1 LSDNQ
6 GRNPEGSSAASIPLT
21 RGEPAMRHSLSVLV
35 FSLATVF
42 AITLSASACINDRE
56 VNAKEREFK
65 SQYQE
70 SNPSS
75 APAPSYTPSTQ
86 DKLVPFA
93 ALGTGS
99 VLLTGA
105 GVFCLKRK

>member
-1 LSDNQ
+1 
-6 GRNPEGSSAASIPLT
+6 
-21 RGEPAMRHSLSVLV
+21 MRHSLSVLIS
-35 FSLATVF
+35 SLVTFF
-42 AITLSASACINDRE
+42 AITVSASACINDRE

-70 SNPSS
+70 NTPRRAPEPWYSPPSE
-75 APAPSYTPSTQ
+75 Q
-86 DKLVPFA
+86 KLVPFA

-99 VLLTGA
+99 VLLIGA